1 MRIRSPTGQSVRMGD
16 DESTI
21 GRAPTLTLTWGGAG
35 LAFAAVFPLLSNAA
49 LLFPFIDI
57 SWMYANYSV
66 VGGLSA
72 IALIAACIVLAV
84 GLRGETGIAGTSLLG
99 KLALILFGV
108 THTLSAGYFAWPA
121 PGAGTPPPILVV
133 WSSLVWGIDVL
144 SMVALAVAAIVV
156 FRAGVLRGLAHWGLL
171 AYAVTTVV
179 ALVVSTL
186 PVLVLVPV
194 WLGALIASQAIL
206 LGTGVLYVVE
216 GLRARSRDEL
226 RVASA

>member
-84 GLRGETGIAGTSLLG
+84 A
-99 KLALILFGV
+99 
-108 THTLSAGYFAWPA
+108 
-121 PGAGTPPPILVV
+121 
-133 WSSLVWGIDVL
+133 
-144 SMVALAVAAIVV
+144 
-156 FRAGVLRGLAHWGLL
+156 AGVIGMAWLFLIPREALTGGG
-171 AYAVTTVV
+171 TVIFPFPF
-179 ALVVSTL
+179 SS
-186 PVLVLVPV
+186 P
-194 WLGALIASQAIL
+194 
-206 LGTGVLYVVE
+206 
-216 GLRARSRDEL
+216 EL
-226 RVASA
+226 TITHNP